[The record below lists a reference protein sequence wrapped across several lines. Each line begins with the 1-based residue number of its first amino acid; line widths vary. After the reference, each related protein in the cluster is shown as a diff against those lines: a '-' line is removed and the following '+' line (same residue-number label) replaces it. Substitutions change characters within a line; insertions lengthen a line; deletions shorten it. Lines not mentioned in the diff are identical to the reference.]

1 MKTKFGNISGFRW
14 LAVLALVGAVAAGC
28 KEDLTEQVEDIV
40 ITKYSRPKDRPKD
53 FVYLPKAGAEAKK
66 DVVVMKTETENGHR
80 QKDHLLALVSLQ
92 GLTNRVSPEI
102 YSHGNSDAWLLE
114 WYKDNGYINSY
125 TYTDDIYELL
135 KKYRQYYKGIVVYD
149 PAKKYTVNLAS
160 NIAGVE
166 DRVIVAPSM
175 ILEFKL
181 RVDENIDI
189 FDLRDLNFKNQNEAF
204 MWYRENVVPHQTNG
218 MLGFADDAYM
228 YNVHRDYLIEHKVP
242 TFWLPGPSDIDY
254 SLSYDGMVRMF
265 LADSHAN
272 LAILG
277 FPAGV
282 NDNGDE
288 IGYTEYEGVK
298 NMGFYGKFWIGNTWI
313 GNYSYHSAV
322 KVADMTFKQS
332 APRSKAKPVYDPNK
346 KYVALTMTDSG
357 DAICYFAYDGFF
369 SRQWLDER
377 IDLGIVA
384 SYSVTPSLPYL
395 LPAVARRMYDEQTAG
410 DFFFGA
416 VSGMG
421 YCYPFEGYG
430 QLTDNPDATLREHFV
445 EVGAGLF
452 KNMDLDMFVT
462 YAHPFNKIWDDN
474 EYSVVNNYMAKMD
487 GLRSIVGN
495 IHSSGYTAAD
505 GSEMLPGSGVSVH
518 HTLTHWDQSTT
529 NDVLEN
535 GDDDDMNAAAAEY
548 MADEVLKYG
557 EDGNFILCM
566 FYSWEYG
573 PKRLKMIMDLL
584 EEEDPGTYEFV
595 TLTDFDYLYRQS
607 VGQQ

>member
-1 MKTKFGNISGFRW
+1 MKTKFEHIPGFRL
-14 LAVLALVGAVAAGC
+14 LAILALMGAVATGC
-28 KEDLTEQVEDIV
+28 KEDLTEKTEDIT
-40 ITKYSRPKDRPKD
+40 IATYSRPKDRPKD
-53 FVYLPKAGAEAKK
+53 FIYLPEAPAEAKR
-66 DVVVMKTETENGHR
+66 DVVVMKTEDESGHR

-92 GLTNRVSPEI
+92 GLTNRQSPEI
-102 YSHGNSDAWLLE
+102 YTHGNSDAWLLE

-125 TYTDDIYELL
+125 TYTDDIYYLL
-135 KKYRQYYKGIVVYD
+135 EKYRSHYKGIVVYD
-149 PAKKYTVNLAS
+149 PDKKYTVNLAS

-166 DRVIVAPSM
+166 DRVIISPSM

-181 RVDENIDI
+181 KVDENIDVL
-189 FDLRDLNFKNQNEAF
+189 DLRDLNFKNQSEAF
-204 MWYRENVVPHQTNG
+204 VWYRENVVPHQTNG

-242 TFWLPGPSDIDY
+242 TFWLPGTSDIDF
-254 SLSYDGMVRMF
+254 SPTYDGLVRMF

-288 IGYTEYEGVK
+288 IGYSEYEGVK

-322 KVADMTFKQS
+322 KVEDRTFRQR
-332 APRSKAKPVYDPNK
+332 APRDKSKPVYDPNK

-369 SRQWLDER
+369 SRQWTDER
-377 IDLGIVA
+377 LDLGVVA

-430 QLTDNPDATLREHFV
+430 QQTDSREATLHEHFV
-445 EVGAGLF
+445 EVGARLF
-452 KNMDLDMFVT
+452 KDMDLDMFVT

-474 EYSVVNNYMAKMD
+474 EYSVVNGYMARMD
-487 GLRSIVGN
+487 GLRSIIGN

-505 GSEMLPGSGVSVH
+505 GSEMLPDSEVSVH
-518 HTLTHWDQSTT
+518 HTLTHWDQSSP

-535 GDDDDMNAAAAEY
+535 GDDDDMNEAAARY

-573 PKRLKMIMDLL
+573 PKRLKMIMDML
-584 EEEDPGTYEFV
+584 EEESPGTYEFV
-595 TLTDFDYLYRQS
+595 TLNDFDQLYRQS
-607 VGQQ
+607 IGK

>member
-322 KVADMTFKQS
+322 KVADMTFKQN

-518 HTLTHWDQSTT
+518 HTLTHWDQSPTT
-529 NDVLEN
+529 DGLEN
-535 GDDDDMNAAAAEY
+535 G
-548 MADEVLKYG
+548 
-557 EDGNFILCM
+557 
-566 FYSWEYG
+566 S
-573 PKRLKMIMDLL
+573 
-584 EEEDPGTYEFV
+584 
-595 TLTDFDYLYRQS
+595 
-607 VGQQ
+607 